1 MTTFRILLL
10 LLLSLIPYSVNAQKI
25 KAYKARVTLIDESKV
40 KGVLYTANEE
50 GLVIMDVNLVDSVSF
65 LDSRNIKILKVRKKG
80 SIGRGAWIGALS
92 GAALGAIIG
101 FADGNDPPDC
111 IILCATAEEK
121 ALIGAVTLAVPG
133 TGVGALIGS
142 ASKKFYVH
150 GEKGTYLSVLPE
162 IKKYAFIK

>member
-101 FADGNDPPDC
+101 FAD
-111 IILCATAEEK
+111 
-121 ALIGAVTLAVPG
+121 
-133 TGVGALIGS
+133 
-142 ASKKFYVH
+142 
-150 GEKGTYLSVLPE
+150 
-162 IKKYAFIK
+162 